1 MSYVVEHT
9 NTHIEAV
16 SLMQRLW
23 EGAPRTEDDLVVVI
37 HLKIDNLHTTTL
49 ILDFDKAKQIHSQ
62 LDQIMKAAPLLIE
75 KQIQLKTVV
84 EL

>member
-9 NTHIEAV
+9 NTHLEAV
-16 SLMQRLW
+16 TLMQRPW
-23 EGAPRTEDDLVVVI
+23 EGAPRTEDDLVVVV

-49 ILDFDKAKQIHSQ
+49 ILDFDKAKQLHSQ
-62 LDQIMKAAPLLIE
+62 LDQIMKAAPLVIE
-75 KQIQLKTVV
+75 KQVPLKTLV